1 MKGVTSRRFYDSFVQ
16 QVIAIRQT
24 LVKALREQK
33 DRGKRVAA
41 YGASAKGSTLLN
53 FCGLGAETID
63 FVADR
68 STYKQGRLTQG
79 MHLPIVA
86 PEQLL
91 ARQPDFTLMLTWNF
105 ADEILEQQR
114 CIGHAG
120 EICCAH
126 PESKGALSDE
136 ISSHKTSWPYVI
148 ELDRQEDERGF
159 FARAWCQEEF
169 AAHGIDLQVV
179 QCNISFNRR
188 KGTLRGMHY
197 QVAPHAEKKVVRC
210 TRGAIY
216 DVILDLRPESPTFKQ
231 WFAAELTAENY
242 RMLYIP
248 VGFAHG
254 LQTLADDTEVFYL
267 MSESY
272 HPESA
277 RECGGTIL
285 RSASSGHS
293 ASRGPFQPRTQSSM
307 TFREGLFAEAGDHHR
322 MLAKYLC

>member
-1 MKGVTSRRFYDSFVQ
+1 MKF
-16 QVIAIRQT
+16 
-24 LVKALREQK
+24 LRTK
-33 DRGKRVAA
+33 
-41 YGASAKGSTLLN
+41 
-53 FCGLGAETID
+53 
-63 FVADR
+63 
-68 STYKQGRLTQG
+68 
-79 MHLPIVA
+79 LP
-86 PEQLL
+86 
-91 ARQPDFTLMLTWNF
+91 
-105 ADEILEQQR
+105 
-114 CIGHAG
+114 G
-120 EICCAH
+120 
-126 PESKGALSDE
+126 
-136 ISSHKTSWPYVI
+136 PYVI

-188 KGTLRGMHY
+188 KGTLRGLHY

-277 RECGGTIL
+277 RGVRWDDPAFGIQWPHC
-285 RSASSGHS
+285 
-293 ASRGPFQPRTQSSM
+293 QPRTVS
-307 TFREGLFAEAGDHHR
+307 AKDAGFHDF
-322 MLAKYLC
+322 